1 MDTRLKKRLSWMTAL
16 FAAAI
21 FMLTF
26 AAAASADDDPPGRVA
41 RIRYLQGSVSFQPA
55 GESDWV
61 SAVTNRPMTTG
72 DQLWADAGSRAEVQI
87 GSAMIRMTANT
98 GFSFLNLDERTVQI
112 QLTEGTLNLRVQ
124 RLGHGEVFEVDTPNQ
139 AFSVTQ
145 PGQYRV
151 EAGADGNSSMVI
163 VRQGQGEV
171 TGRGR
176 TYNVYPGQSGTFT
189 GTDSL
194 EGYVSDAGNPDDF
207 DNWGQSRDR
216 QYEGSQSARYV
227 SRDVVGYEDLDNNG
241 TWHSD
246 PTYGN
251 VWMPTSVQSGWA
263 PYHNGHWVWIAP
275 WGWTWVDDAPWGY
288 APFHYG
294 RWVSL
299 RGNWGWVPGP
309 INYQPV
315 YAPAL
320 VAFIGGANFGVSM
333 SAGGGGDVGWFPLG
347 PREVYVPGYNTSR
360 GYVDRVNSSNT
371 NVSNTTITNVYNNQ
385 VTNNNS
391 NNITYVN
398 RGVPGAV
405 TAVPQNAF
413 RSSAPVAKAAVP
425 VNEKQIAAA
434 PVVTRAVVAPTRE
447 SVLGT
452 SAPTAN
458 RVARPPEAV
467 INRPVV
473 AKATPPPPPVPF
485 AKQQQ
490 ELAKHPGQPLA
501 AHEVQVLRP
510 ANVAAAQ
517 PLVKQAPPG
526 KPATLNTNRTV
537 NPPVVGNSR
546 QPANAQPSI
555 VPTNKPTNGPV
566 ANAPANK
573 PGNVQVANPPANKP
587 PSAPVANAPADKT
600 QPIHTDRPPS
610 AQQQQADKARE
621 QQAAQQQAAQ
631 QQAAQQQADKA
642 HAQQATQQQQAA
654 QQQTEKARGQ
664 QTAQQQAAQQQADK
678 AHAQQAT
685 QQQQA
690 AQQQAEEARGQ
701 QAAQQQAA
709 QQQADKVHE
718 QQAAQQQAEK
728 ARGQQAVQQQAAQ
741 QQASQLQAEKAREQQ
756 AAQQRPDGPPS
767 TQPAPQSK
775 VQPAQRPQVPS
786 PPLTPAE
793 KAREEQQKKDQKPP
807 LQ

>member
-1 MDTRLKKRLSWMTAL
+1 MNTKLKKRLGWVTAL
-16 FAAAI
+16 FAATI
-21 FMLTF
+21 LMLTF
-26 AAAASADDDPPGRVA
+26 PAAVSADDDPPGRVA

-72 DQLWADAGSRAEVQI
+72 DQLWADADSRAEVQI
-87 GSAMIRMTANT
+87 GSAMIRMAANT
-98 GFSFLNLDERTVQI
+98 GFSFLNLSDRTVQI

-124 RLGHGEVFEVDTPNQ
+124 RLGRDEVFEVDTPNQ

-151 EAGADGNSSMVI
+151 EAGTDGNSSMVI

-171 TGRGR
+171 TGGGR
-176 TYNVYPGQSGTFT
+176 TYDVRSGQSGTFT

-194 EGYVSDAGNPDDF
+194 DGYVSAAGDPDDF

-216 QYEGSQSARYV
+216 QYDGSQSARYV
-227 SRDVVGYEDLDNNG
+227 SHDVVGYEDLDNNG
-241 TWHSD
+241 TWRSD

-251 VWMPTSVQSGWA
+251 VWMPTSVQAGWA

-294 RWVSL
+294 RWVSI

-309 INYQPV
+309 MNYQPV

-320 VAFIGGANFGVSM
+320 VAFIGGANFGVSV
-333 SAGGGGDVGWFPLG
+333 SVGGGGYGGGDVGWFPLG
-347 PREVYVPGYNTSR
+347 PREVYVPGYSTSR
-360 GYVDRVNSSNT
+360 GYVDRVNTSNT

-385 VTNNNS
+385 VTNNSS
-391 NNITYVN
+391 NNVTYVN
-398 RGVPGAV
+398 RSVPGAV

-413 RSSAPVAKAAVP
+413 RSSAPVARAAVP
-425 VNEKQIAAA
+425 VNEKQIASA
-434 PVVTRAVVAPTRE
+434 PVVSRAVVAPTRD

-526 KPATLNTNRTV
+526 KPAPLNTNRPV
-537 NPPVVGNSR
+537 NPPVVGNSK

-555 VPTNKPTNGPV
+555 VPTNKPTNVPV
-566 ANAPANK
+566 ANT
-573 PGNVQVANPPANKP
+573 PANKP

-600 QPIHTDRPPS
+600 QPIRTDRPPS
-610 AQQQQADKARE
+610 GQQQQADKARE

-631 QQAAQQQADKA
+631 QQAAQ
-642 HAQQATQQQQAA
+642 
-654 QQQTEKARGQ
+654 
-664 QTAQQQAAQQQADK
+664 
-678 AHAQQAT
+678 
-685 QQQQA
+685 
-690 AQQQAEEARGQ
+690 
-701 QAAQQQAA
+701 
-709 QQQADKVHE
+709 
-718 QQAAQQQAEK
+718 
-728 ARGQQAVQQQAAQ
+728 
-741 QQASQLQAEKAREQQ
+741 LQAQKAREQQ
-756 AAQQRPDGPPS
+756 AAQQRPDRPPS
-767 TQPAPQSK
+767 AQPVPQPK
-775 VQPAQRPQVPS
+775 VQPAQRPQAQPS

-793 KAREEQQKKDQKPP
+793 KAREEEQKKEQKPP
-807 LQ
+807 SQ

>member
-1 MDTRLKKRLSWMTAL
+1 MNTKLKKRLSWITAL
-16 FAAAI
+16 LAAAL
-21 FMLTF
+21 LTLSF
-26 AAAASADDDPPGRVA
+26 PPAAAADNDDPPGRVA

-87 GSAMIRMTANT
+87 GSAMIRVAANT
-98 GFSFLNLDERTVQI
+98 GFSFLNLDDRTVQI

-124 RLGHGEVFEVDTPNQ
+124 RLSRDEVFEVDTPNQ

-171 TGRGR
+171 TGGGR
-176 TYNVYPGQSGTFT
+176 TYNVHSGQSGTFN

-194 EGYVSDAGNPDDF
+194 DGYVSAAGDQDDF

-216 QYEGSQSARYV
+216 QYDGSQSARYV

-241 TWHSD
+241 TWRSD

-251 VWMPTSVQSGWA
+251 VWTPTSVQSGWA

-294 RWVSL
+294 RWVSI

-309 INYQPV
+309 MNYQPV

-320 VAFIGGANFGVSM
+320 VAFIGGPNFGVSM

-360 GYVDRVNSSNT
+360 GYVGRVNTSNT
-371 NVSNTTITNVYNNQ
+371 NVSNTAITNVYNNQ

-398 RGVPGAV
+398 RAVPGAV

-413 RSSAPVAKAAVP
+413 RSSAPVARAAVP
-425 VNEKQIAAA
+425 VNEKQIASA
-434 PVVTRAVVAPTRE
+434 PVVSRAMVAPTRD

-526 KPATLNTNRTV
+526 KPAPLNTNRPV
-537 NPPVVGNSR
+537 NPPVVGNSK

-555 VPTNKPTNGPV
+555 VPTNKPTNVPV
-566 ANAPANK
+566 ANT
-573 PGNVQVANPPANKP
+573 PANKP
-587 PSAPVANAPADKT
+587 PSAPVANAPANKT
-600 QPIHTDRPPS
+600 QPIRTDRPPS
-610 AQQQQADKARE
+610 GQQQQADKAREQQAAQQQAVQQQAEKTRGQQAAQQQADKARE

-631 QQAAQQQADKA
+631 QQAAQ
-642 HAQQATQQQQAA
+642 
-654 QQQTEKARGQ
+654 
-664 QTAQQQAAQQQADK
+664 
-678 AHAQQAT
+678 
-685 QQQQA
+685 
-690 AQQQAEEARGQ
+690 
-701 QAAQQQAA
+701 
-709 QQQADKVHE
+709 
-718 QQAAQQQAEK
+718 
-728 ARGQQAVQQQAAQ
+728 
-741 QQASQLQAEKAREQQ
+741 LQAQKAGEQQ
-756 AAQQRPDGPPS
+756 AAQQRPDRPPS
-767 TQPAPQSK
+767 AQPVPQPK
-775 VQPAQRPQVPS
+775 VQPAQRPQAQPS

-793 KAREEQQKKDQKPP
+793 KAREEEQKKEQRPP
-807 LQ
+807 SQ